1 MQLQQQQNSSI
12 FCHKFLNLLR
22 YWLHKSANLTQA
34 RRFLFMAAQVQSGY
48 ANLQISLWLWC
59 RDCLCCC
66 TQKTGQ
72 TLSLNL
78 PVSSWFGA
86 MDYGLNALAA
96 ACSSTSLVK
105 SAGNPQPLNCGLH
118 HRRMTAELAIIS
130 EARTSCI
137 TACSTCKQ
145 AVCGRCASLT
155 TVVVYYYQ
163 RVSHSA
169 NASNIFPE
177 GVASKLL

>member
-1 MQLQQQQNSSI
+1 
-12 FCHKFLNLLR
+12 
-22 YWLHKSANLTQA
+22 
-34 RRFLFMAAQVQSGY
+34 
-48 ANLQISLWLWC
+48 
-59 RDCLCCC
+59 
-66 TQKTGQ
+66 
-72 TLSLNL
+72 
-78 PVSSWFGA
+78 

-105 SAGNPQPLNCGLH
+105 SAGNPQPLNRGLH

-130 EARTSCI
+130 ETRTSCI

-177 GVASKLL
+177 GVASKLLWCCAWKHHHQFFPSCSNIKCTKLSCLNFSKCRAQCQKEQFLLQYFQSCTSLLYQHTGVTATWRN